1 MFSEQYILRKKE
13 LLIINLSY
21 MQKVKKWAPL
31 IMAAFTILLCASCQ
45 DWGETDPPSGNQVY
59 PKLEKIVTY
68 SFEEEI
74 DPAIIQLYAYSDG
87 NTPALAND
95 EERKSSVLHLNGGY
109 AHINNPLNSVK
120 VQNGVSLTFWMKQAV
135 QTGENSAQ
143 DLEGALFSFQNENG
157 TQKFF
162 FTANGWL
169 SYDGVDGKYEDNNP
183 SVYKTGLLT
192 AGEWHY
198 VAMTIRDNGYV
209 VYVDGQKKIDK
220 EVTGFDFS
228 KIVQFMASVPSL
240 YLGYGSGAETQEWM
254 LDDLTIYRNQITDSQ
269 IKVPGTGGEEEEN
282 NYIIVGNEDMS
293 TPWWS
298 AFSDLV
304 TMQGDQTMHFGF
316 YNYTNGVNNW
326 HNWALVLTNG
336 KNRDEAGY
344 AEYFVLRA
352 DAWENISFSG
362 TNITSDYNWDTFTTD
377 MKGAYV
383 DLTIKRTS
391 NRIDVTAI
399 TTTTS
404 GTVYTMNYFYEGT
417 LASSIGSFLTCEGA
431 YLAIDPETV
440 YVGQQYAPDTYLVGP
455 ADLSAGWWSYFS
467 NFSLIKTNPFV
478 YTFINNTSGAANWNN
493 WLLVVTNGKDR
504 GEAGYAE
511 YFVLRADAFGWGD
524 GNYAGGNISASYDWD
539 SFTTQMKGAYCM
551 VILRRSGNRL
561 DMTAK
566 VTTADGVKLGDYTF
580 FYEGI
585 TTTDVGAF
593 LTVEGAS
600 LNMRTVGYYP
610 FLNAA
615 E

>member
-1 MFSEQYILRKKE
+1 
-13 LLIINLSY
+13 

-45 DWGETDPPSGNQVY
+45 DWGETDSPSGNQVY

-87 NTPALAND
+87 NIPTLVND
-95 EERKSSVLHLNGGY
+95 DERKSSVLHLNGGY
-109 AHINNPLNSVK
+109 AHIDNPLNSVK
-120 VQNGVSLTFWMKQAV
+120 AQNGVSLTFWMKQVV
-135 QTGENSAQ
+135 QTGENSEQ
-143 DLEGALFSFQNENG
+143 DLDGALFSFQNENG

-183 SVYKTGLLT
+183 SDYKTGLLT

-220 EVTGFDFS
+220 EVTEFDFS

-240 YLGYGSGAETQEWM
+240 YLGYGSGSETQEWM

-304 TMQGDQTMHFGF
+304 TMQGDQTIHYGF
-316 YNYTNGVNNW
+316 YNHTNGATVYNNW
-326 HNWALVLTNG
+326 VLILTDGKDQTNDS
-336 KNRDEAGY
+336 RV
-344 AEYFVLRA
+344 EYLALRA
-352 DAWENISFSG
+352 DAFGWG
-362 TNITSDYNWDTFTTD
+362 TLYSADNVTSNYNMDTFTSD

-383 DLTIKRTS
+383 DLTIKRTG
-391 NRIDVTAI
+391 NRIQITAV
-399 TTTTS
+399 TTTAE
-404 GTVYTMNYFYEGT
+404 GTVYTMNNFIEGT
-417 LASSIGSFLTCEGA
+417 LSGTIGAILTCEGS
-431 YLAIDPETV
+431 YLEIDPETV

-455 ADLSAGWWSYFS
+455 ADMSAGWWSYFS
-467 NFSLIKTNPFV
+467 NFSIVNTTPFV
-478 YTFINNTSGAANWNN
+478 YTFINNSNATANWNN

-511 YFVLRADAFGWGD
+511 YFVVRADAFGWGPE
-524 GNYAGGNISASYDWD
+524 GSNYNAANISASYDWD
-539 SFTTQMKGAYCM
+539 SFATQMKGAHCM
-551 VILRRSGNRL
+551 IILERNGNRL

-585 TTTDVGAF
+585 TTDIGAF
-593 LTVEGAS
+593 LTVELAS

>member
-1 MFSEQYILRKKE
+1 
-13 LLIINLSY
+13 

-120 VQNGVSLTFWMKQAV
+120 VQNGVSLTFWMKQVV
-135 QTGENSAQ
+135 QTGENSGQ

-183 SVYKTGLLT
+183 SGYKTGLLT

-511 YFVLRADAFGWGD
+511 YFVLRADAFGWGPE
-524 GNYAGGNISASYDWD
+524 GSGYNAANISASYDWD

-551 VILRRSGNRL
+551 IILRRSGNRL

>member
-1 MFSEQYILRKKE
+1 
-13 LLIINLSY
+13 
-21 MQKVKKWAPL
+21 MQKVKKWALL
-31 IMAAFTILLCASCQ
+31 IMTAFTILLCASCQ

-87 NTPALAND
+87 NTPAPAND

-109 AHINNPLNSVK
+109 AHIDNPLNSVK

-183 SVYKTGLLT
+183 SGYKTGLLT

-504 GEAGYAE
+504 GEDGYAE

-539 SFTTQMKGAYCM
+539 SYTTQMKGAYCM
-551 VILRRSGNRL
+551 VILRHSGNRM

-566 VTTADGVKLGDYTF
+566 VMTANGEKLGDYTF

>member
-1 MFSEQYILRKKE
+1 
-13 LLIINLSY
+13 

-87 NTPALAND
+87 NTPTLVND

-109 AHINNPLNSVK
+109 AHIDNPLNSVK
-120 VQNGVSLTFWMKQAV
+120 AQNGVSLTFWMKQVV
-135 QTGENSAQ
+135 QTGENSEQ
-143 DLEGALFSFQNENG
+143 DLDGALFSFQNENG

-169 SYDGVDGKYEDNNP
+169 SYDGIDGKYEDNNP
-183 SVYKTGLLT
+183 SGYKTGLLT

-209 VYVDGQKKIDK
+209 IYVDGQKKIDK

-240 YLGYGSGAETQEWM
+240 YLGYGSGSETKEWM

-298 AFSDLV
+298 AFSDLI
-304 TMQGDQTMHFGF
+304 TMQGDQTIHYGF

-417 LASSIGSFLTCEGA
+417 LASGIGSFLTCEGA
-431 YLAIDPETV
+431 YLSIDPETV

-511 YFVLRADAFGWGD
+511 YFVLRADAFGWGPE
-524 GNYAGGNISASYDWD
+524 GSNYNAANISASYDWD
-539 SFTTQMKGAYCM
+539 SFATQMEGAYCM
-551 VILRRSGNRL
+551 IILRRSGDRL

-566 VTTADGVKLGDYTF
+566 VITADGVKLGDYTF

-610 FLNAA
+610 FLK
-615 E
+615 